1 MFIILNTSFLAHTR
15 FFPLI
20 LTITIWHVV
29 ALVWHLWNRE
39 LEHKVRIHVR
49 VHIISIIDYALYRLF
64 FLIVQPLFV
73 QPYGILINYAIIMAA
88 IGSMILFNA
97 AKLHYF
103 FGESKRGVKL

>member
-39 LEHKVRIHVR
+39 LEHEVRIHVR
-49 VHIISIIDYALYRLF
+49 VHIISIISYATISIVFLDCTTITCTTLWNKHQLYYYYCCDRVHDSL
-64 FLIVQPLFV
+64 
-73 QPYGILINYAIIMAA
+73 
-88 IGSMILFNA
+88 
-97 AKLHYF
+97 
-103 FGESKRGVKL
+103 